1 MKRQLHLNLEI
12 PGGITLNEYD
22 AAMIIAGQLYR
33 EGQLSLGE
41 AAELVGISKRVFIE
55 TMGNYGFSIFSDNPE
70 DLQHDF
76 KTA

>member
-1 MKRQLHLNLEI
+1 MKTQLHLSLEI
-12 PGGITLNEYD
+12 PGGITLSEHD

-55 TMGNYGFSIFSDNPE
+55 TMGNYGFSIYSDNPE
-70 DLQHDF
+70 DLRHDF